1 MLPSVTSLSRCTYV
15 GPAPHTYTQLHG
27 KHLLEV
33 PQILALATD
42 DQTHHREGHLNGLSD
57 RLRNVVLVEDGS
69 NSRNDRIGRRRLCN
83 SLLMRPSER
92 TDSILLRVNTSFTRL
107 SASRS
112 VSSLPAEISTCC
124 GSSISV
130 TITCCGERI
139 MRLRDCLQ
147 R

>member
-42 DQTHHREGHLNGLSD
+42 DQTHHREGTLNGPSD

-69 NSRNDRIGRRRLCN
+69 DSRNDRIGRRRLCN

-92 TDSILLRVNTSFTRL
+92 TDSVLLRKTTSQ
-107 SASRS
+107 
-112 VSSLPAEISTCC
+112 V
-124 GSSISV
+124 
-130 TITCCGERI
+130 
-139 MRLRDCLQ
+139 RLREHFVHTTLRVSQCVFVAC
-147 R
+147 RN